1 MTTKTGI
8 ATFLAGLE
16 AAGLLD
22 PYKGA
27 PKSLDA
33 HAPDV
38 RALARE
44 RVATLWFNLTQDVTD
59 DALGQALAAY
69 LRDPKVC
76 GRYPQP
82 GHILARVPGRVDPM
96 LDDADEAWGDVKRV
110 VDSLAVVI
118 LHGSPEQWAAMVPEE
133 DADTPAG
140 RVGGLVPA
148 LRRLIGSRL
157 DGPPA
162 RREAALQALEAIGGP
177 KAWLDAA
184 NWRGN
189 REPITT
195 ARHSFRGAYRSA
207 KPRVLAAAASR
218 QVEGTRRAR
227 LEARAPTGANDAPT
241 LARLPQVRRMDG

>member
-1 MTTKTGI
+1 MQETAPTYVR
-8 ATFLAGLE
+8 LCRLE
-16 AAGLLD
+16 GCKQQDMLKIV
-22 PYKGA
+22 Y
-27 PKSLDA
+27 SLDRD
-33 HAPDV
+33 DV
-38 RALARE
+38 EKKILE
-44 RVATLWFNLTQDVTD
+44 CFK
-59 DALGQALAAY
+59 ALGATVTVGAA
-69 LRDPKVC
+69 
-76 GRYPQP
+76 
-82 GHILARVPGRVDPM
+82 
-96 LDDADEAWGDVKRV
+96 
-110 VDSLAVVI
+110 
-118 LHGSPEQWAAMVPEE
+118 
-133 DADTPAG
+133 PAG

-241 LARLPQVRRMDG
+241 LAGLPQVRRMDG